1 MLQQLNIH
9 PYASSVTLLS
19 AYDGSV
25 IVNTTN
31 YITDVYQQWNVT
43 TQAQCKLLTR
53 LSVASQV
60 IPKSR
65 NPSQISRVSICPL
78 CCAPFRTSRRTF

>member
-43 TQAQCKLLTR
+43 TQAQCKFLIR
-53 LSVASQV
+53 LSVA
-60 IPKSR
+60 
-65 NPSQISRVSICPL
+65 L
-78 CCAPFRTSRRTF
+78 

>member
-1 MLQQLNIH
+1 MGGSSTLELALIPSFPLSHSYVLQQLNIH

-53 LSVASQV
+53 PSVA
-60 IPKSR
+60 
-65 NPSQISRVSICPL
+65 L
-78 CCAPFRTSRRTF
+78 

>member
-1 MLQQLNIH
+1 MGTSSTLELVLIPSSPLSHSYVLQQLNIH

-53 LSVASQV
+53 PSVA
-60 IPKSR
+60 
-65 NPSQISRVSICPL
+65 L
-78 CCAPFRTSRRTF
+78 

>member
-9 PYASSVTLLS
+9 PYASSVTMLS

-43 TQAQCKLLTR
+43 TQAQCKLLISPVGVT
-53 LSVASQV
+53 L
-60 IPKSR
+60 P
-65 NPSQISRVSICPL
+65 NPLFPSQISRVSICPRF
-78 CCAPFRTSRRTF
+78 CAPSRTSRRTC

>member
-1 MLQQLNIH
+1 MGRSSTLELVLIPSSPLSHSYVLQQLNIH

-43 TQAQCKLLTR
+43 TQAQCKFLIR
-53 LSVASQV
+53 LSVA
-60 IPKSR
+60 
-65 NPSQISRVSICPL
+65 L
-78 CCAPFRTSRRTF
+78 